1 VRRALAG
8 SLAAFVVASPA
19 AASTIRGTPRADR
32 VPAAYNFT
40 RDDVACGAGIDLV
53 NADLSDAV
61 GRDCELVL
69 RRLSR
74 DVTSDYP
81 AQHETQVE
89 PDSFAWGKTV
99 VVVFQSGRHAA
110 GGAAA
115 IGWSASKDAGVTW
128 KGGFL
133 GRASERVSDPVVA
146 YDAVHGQWL
155 VALLGSNA
163 GVVDILVARSRDL
176 VRWSKPVTAV
186 SAPASGADYDKEWL
200 TCDNSQRSRYEGR
213 CYLSYL
219 DLGSGSIVTRWS
231 ADAGVTWSA
240 AAVTSLNVP
249 SGSLVQGAFP
259 VVRPDGTVVVLFNV
273 VAAIGGTGLDW
284 VAAARSRDG
293 GATFEAPVRVG
304 DIEESDPLGMR
315 APVLVSADAD
325 STGRIYVVWAD
336 CRFQADCTA
345 SDIVLATSPDGAT
358 WSSPTAIPTPDAVRT
373 DHFVPG
379 VAAEPG
385 TRRVAVAFYSLPQP
399 NGCALDDCPG
409 VDVSLVESKDG
420 GATWAAPVRLN
431 AQTMPLRWLADGGLG
446 RMVGDYISTSYA
458 GGRAIPVVSAA
469 VEPPDQEAFRQAIF
483 AVGYSPAARK

>member
-1 VRRALAG
+1 VRRLLAPALA
-8 SLAAFVVASPA
+8 AVVVAAPA
-19 AASTIRGTPRADR
+19 AAATIKGTPRADR
-32 VPAAYNFT
+32 VSAAYNFS
-40 RDDVACGAGIDLV
+40 RDNVGCGAAVDLV

-61 GRDCELVL
+61 ARDCEAVV

-99 VVVFQSGRHAA
+99 VTVFQSGRHAG

-115 IGWSASKDAGVTW
+115 IGWSASKDAGATW

-133 GRASERVSDPVVA
+133 GHVAERVSDPVVA
-146 YDAVHGQWL
+146 YDSAHRQWL
-155 VALLGSNA
+155 VALLGVN
-163 GVVDILVARSRDL
+163 GGIVDILVARSRDL
-176 VRWSKPVTAV
+176 ARWSNPVTAV
-186 SAPASGADYDKEWL
+186 SAPSSGADYDKEWL
-200 TCDNSQRSRYEGR
+200 ACDNSPRSRYQGR

-219 DLGSGSIVTRWS
+219 DLDSGLIVTRWS
-231 ADAGVTWSA
+231 ADAAITWSA
-240 AAVTSLNVP
+240 AATTSLDVP
-249 SGSLVQGAFP
+249 TGSLVQGAFP
-259 VVRPDGTVVVLFNV
+259 VVRPDGTLVVLFNV
-273 VAAIGGTGLDW
+273 MAAIGGRGLAW

-293 GATFEAPVRVG
+293 GATFDAPVRVG

-315 APVLVSADAD
+315 APVLVSADVD
-325 STGRIYVVWAD
+325 GIGRIYVAWAD

-345 SDIVLATSPDGAT
+345 SDIVLATSPDGLA
-358 WSSPTAIPTPDAVRT
+358 WSGPTAVPTPDPVRT

-379 VAAEPG
+379 LAVEPG
-385 TRRVAVAFYSLPQP
+385 TRRVAIAFYSLPQP

-409 VDVSLVESKDG
+409 VDASLVESRDG
-420 GATWAAPVRLN
+420 GATWGTPLRLN

-458 GGRAIPVVSAA
+458 GGRAIPVVSLA
-469 VEPPDQEAFRQAIF
+469 VEPADPETFRQAIF
-483 AVGYSPAARK
+483 AVAFPPAASR